1 MDLEIIILS
10 EVSQIRERQGILKK
24 KKDTSEF
31 MYKTKTDP
39 QTQRTNLQLQKG
51 KEGTEEFQ
59 INIYTTYKKDN

>member
-1 MDLEIIILS
+1 
-10 EVSQIRERQGILKK
+10 
-24 KKDTSEF
+24 

-59 INIYTTYKKDN
+59 TNIYTTYKKNITNKDRRCCTENYTIL